1 MVLKDFNLNT
11 MQIYCSSPV
20 VIRNPRILYY
30 AQQYQCYHTEVGF
43 LKNPFYKVCITDS
56 TKKDLF
62 VRTSPKLLNVTQ
74 ENIDKFYFFDPTTG
88 ETFPMFI
95 LVPCGK
101 CELCLDK
108 KKKEWSFRAHCE
120 NSTSTSVPLF
130 LTLTFAP
137 KNLPK
142 RGVQIEDVQLFMKR
156 LRIRL
161 DRMGIKHNIRYFFCG
176 EYGHN
181 SKMPHYHGIL
191 WNFPREQ
198 FPTLH
203 ACLDFIEK
211 CWCHPLYDRYGNALY
226 NKDGSPLTEQLG
238 FCYISPVQ
246 FDPTRNTG
254 RGVIGY
260 VMKYMTK
267 KADVP
272 FGKNPVFYLSS
283 RKNGGLGAEYARK
296 MASYYIDNSD
306 CVEMSVYDPYSCKN
320 VRSFMPQ
327 YFRNLYFPS
336 LSRIV
341 GSEIHKVW
349 QKYVQLMHDLHY
361 LCRHTGFNPQYI
373 GLDLNL
379 ARKFSFFPEKF
390 TEQYLFPSC
399 EISNMIYRDAPDD
412 FVFGTIYRLE
422 EDLICLRQQL
432 LAFEPDYTLMDTS
445 QKCKEI
451 REAFLLRYFKDRKE
465 IDLNVVKNSIIY
477 QQNLSYVR
485 EKV

>member
-1 MVLKDFNLNT
+1 

-30 AQQYQCYHTEVGF
+30 AQQYQYFHTESGF
-43 LKNPFYKVCITDS
+43 HKNPYFKSCITES
-56 TKKDLF
+56 SKRSLS
-62 VRTSPKLLNVTQ
+62 VRFSPKRLEVTQ
-74 ENIDKFYFFDPTTG
+74 ENMEKFYFFDPTTG
-88 ETFPMFI
+88 ETVPMFI

-142 RGVQIEDVQLFMKR
+142 RGVQKEDVQLFMKR
-156 LRIRL
+156 MRIRL

-191 WNFPREQ
+191 WNFPREE

-211 CWCHPLYDRYGNALY
+211 CWCHPLYDRYGNAIY
-226 NKDGSPLTEQLG
+226 NKDGSPVTEQLG
-238 FCYISPVQ
+238 FCYVSPVQ
-246 FDPTRNTG
+246 YDPSLHTG

-283 RKNGGLGAEYARK
+283 RKNGGLGAEYARN
-296 MASYYIDNSD
+296 MASYYMSNPD

-349 QKYVQLMHDLHY
+349 KKYVQSLHDLYY
-361 LCRHTGFNPQYI
+361 LCRHAGFESRYV
-373 GLDLNL
+373 GVDLNL
-379 ARKFSFFPEKF
+379 ARKFSFFPETF
-390 TEQYLFPSC
+390 TEQYLFPSS
-399 EISNMIYRDAPDD
+399 EIACMIYNDAPDD
-412 FVFGTIYRLE
+412 FIFGTIYKLE
-422 EDLICLRQQL
+422 EDLVCLRQL
-432 LAFEPDYTLMDTS
+432 LFEFEPDYTLMDTV
-445 QKCKEI
+445 QKCKDV
-451 REAFLLRYFKDRKE
+451 RESFMLRYFKDKKDL
-465 IDLNVVKNSIIY
+465 DLNSVKNSIIY
-477 QQNLSYVR
+477 QQNLAYIR

>member
-1 MVLKDFNLNT
+1 
-11 MQIYCSSPV
+11 MQIYCDTPV
-20 VIRNPRILYY
+20 VIRNPRIAYY
-30 AQQYQCYHTEVGF
+30 ASVYQCYHTETG
-43 LKNPFYKVCITDS
+43 FYKNTYYQRNITDS
-56 TKKDLF
+56 SREELF
-62 VRTSPKLLNVTQ
+62 RRFSPNRLSITQ
-74 ENIDKFYFFDPTTG
+74 ENIDKWFFFDPTTG
-88 ETFPMFI
+88 ETVPMFI

-101 CELCLDK
+101 CPLCLDK
-108 KKKEWSFRAHCE
+108 KRKEWSFRAHCE

-137 KNLPK
+137 RNLPK
-142 RGVQIEDVQLFMKR
+142 RGVQKEDVQLFMKR
-156 LRIRL
+156 MRIRL
-161 DRMGIKHNIRYFFCG
+161 DRMGVQHNIRYFFCG
-176 EYGHN
+176 EYGHD

-191 WNFPREQ
+191 WNFPRDK

-226 NKDGSPLTEQLG
+226 NENGSPVTEQLG
-238 FCYISPVQ
+238 FCYVSPVQ
-246 FDPTRNTG
+246 YDPKKNTG

-296 MASYYIDNSD
+296 MKSFYQANPD

-320 VRSFMPQ
+320 VRSYMPQ

-336 LSRIV
+336 LSKIV
-341 GSEIHKVW
+341 GSDIHKVW
-349 QKYVQLMHDLHY
+349 QKYVQSMHDLHF
-361 LCRHTGFNPQYI
+361 LCKHYGYESQYI
-373 GLDLNL
+373 GVDFNL
-379 ARKFSFFPEKF
+379 ARKYSFFPEKF
-390 TEQYLFPSC
+390 TEQYLFPST
-399 EISNMIYRDAPDD
+399 EFVSMVYRDAPDD
-412 FVFGTIYRLE
+412 FAFGTIYKIE

-432 LAFEPDYTLMDTS
+432 FEFEPDYKLMDTV
-445 QKCKEI
+445 QKCKDI
-451 REAFLLRYFKDRKE
+451 REAFLLRFFKDKKE
-465 IDLNVVKNSIIY
+465 IDLKSVKESIIY
-477 QQNLSYVR
+477 QQNLAYVR